1 MVKININ
8 SPNQK
13 FGNKII
19 SMKYLYKYKLQL
31 RYNNYTRIKK
41 YDRIPISE
49 TLMKIILEIIY
60 DSKFNYQLIQQ
71 LSLEELTF
79 FEKMI
84 QDTGHYITM
93 QYDISRNRDTG
104 KELVERYKILAGQ
117 IASENDSPEILEEM
131 QELSYK
137 LYQKGLLSRNQLIKN
152 LNNSL

>member
-8 SPNQK
+8 SPNQN
-13 FGNKII
+13 FGKKII
-19 SMKYLYKYKLQL
+19 NMPYLYKSKLKLLYK
-31 RYNNYTRIKK
+31 NYTKINK
-41 YDRIPISE
+41 YDRVPISD
-49 TLMKIILEIIY
+49 TLMNIILEMIY
-60 DSKFNYQLIQQ
+60 ENKFNYQLIQQ

-84 QDTGHYITM
+84 EDTGQYITLK
-93 QYDISRNRDTG
+93 YDKSRNRDTG
-104 KELVERYKILAGQ
+104 AEIVERYKILAGQ

-137 LYQKGLLSRNQLIKN
+137 LFQRGLLSRNQLIKN

>member
-13 FGNKII
+13 FGTKII
-19 SMKYLYKYKLQL
+19 SMKYLYKYKIQL

-71 LSLEELTF
+71 LSLEELEF